1 MPYPPKVEAQRGYT
15 EGLQCLCHFE
25 DHFVMHGAATQRMWM
40 ADDCNV
46 FRNYTLFFWLKNP
59 LQVANWS
66 RYIDVQYLT
75 DDAPFLSFLKP
86 RGKL

>member
-1 MPYPPKVEAQRGYT
+1 
-15 EGLQCLCHFE
+15 
-25 DHFVMHGAATQRMWM
+25 M

-46 FRNYTLFFWLKNP
+46 FRNYILFFWLKNP

-86 RGKL
+86 KGKL